1 MEVARSNVR
10 AEALALAEAVLPSDD
25 VAHVGPLQVEGQ
37 PAVDGG
43 TGRDITN
50 GEAVACDVRLAGKMS
65 LEHPERTED
74 RHAGL
79 LDLDCIA
86 RPQASVPTPSRVYE
100 AA

>member
-25 VAHVGPLQVEGQ
+25 VGHVGPLQVEGQ

-50 GEAVACDVRLAGKMS
+50 GEAVAGDVRLAGKMS

-74 RHAGL
+74 PIVGTVPFGF
-79 LDLDCIA
+79 IA
-86 RPQASVPTPSRVYE
+86 R
-100 AA
+100 